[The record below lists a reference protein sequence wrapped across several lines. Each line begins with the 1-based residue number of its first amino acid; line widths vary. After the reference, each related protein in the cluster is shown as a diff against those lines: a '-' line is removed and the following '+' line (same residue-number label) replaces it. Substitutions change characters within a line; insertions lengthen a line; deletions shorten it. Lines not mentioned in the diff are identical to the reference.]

1 MIIYFETK
9 QVQVTNFVSRRLPEM
24 PPKAKIR
31 GPTDPKQQ
39 KLSFFTNKSTESLSS
54 PDSAEVS
61 EEQTKTNDNDVRHFQ
76 SKWLTLHPW
85 LEFDG
90 TKMFCKHCKQ
100 FGMQNI
106 FTTGNTNFRTSTL
119 TRHIASNDHQRAI
132 MAPREQENLKK
143 TVENVHNKEEKAI
156 VIAMKAIY
164 WLSKEGI
171 ALSKYSS
178 MIRFLKDIGVSDIDS
193 LNVNKH
199 VDYSSYNTANDLLK
213 SISNVINNDTTE
225 RLRRSPHLTI
235 LTDESTDIANHLKL
249 SISAR
254 IINPSSLQVF

>member
-1 MIIYFETK
+1 
-9 QVQVTNFVSRRLPEM
+9 
-24 PPKAKIR
+24 
-31 GPTDPKQQ
+31 
-39 KLSFFTNKSTESLSS
+39 
-54 PDSAEVS
+54 
-61 EEQTKTNDNDVRHFQ
+61 
-76 SKWLTLHPW
+76 
-85 LEFDG
+85 
-90 TKMFCKHCKQ
+90 
-100 FGMQNI
+100 
-106 FTTGNTNFRTSTL
+106 
-119 TRHIASNDHQRAI
+119 

-156 VIAMKAIY
+156 VIAMKAVY

-193 LNVNKH
+193 LNVKKH

-225 RLRRSPHLTI
+225 RLRRSPYLTI